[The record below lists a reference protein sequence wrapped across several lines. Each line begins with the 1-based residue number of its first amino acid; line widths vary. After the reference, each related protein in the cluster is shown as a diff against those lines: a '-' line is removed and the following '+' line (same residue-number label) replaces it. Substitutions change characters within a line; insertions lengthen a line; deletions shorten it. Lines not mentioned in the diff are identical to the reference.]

1 MVPNQTESP
10 AAVIATLNLHELRAG
25 QRSDLCACTRKL
37 EWANLSHLSQISM
50 TLHPRPSPQ
59 SAPLLKL
66 WSVSDLRASG
76 VTRCFEVK
84 PR

>member
-50 TLHPRPSPQ
+50 TLHPRPAAQ
-59 SAPLLKL
+59 S
-66 WSVSDLRASG
+66 LRASG